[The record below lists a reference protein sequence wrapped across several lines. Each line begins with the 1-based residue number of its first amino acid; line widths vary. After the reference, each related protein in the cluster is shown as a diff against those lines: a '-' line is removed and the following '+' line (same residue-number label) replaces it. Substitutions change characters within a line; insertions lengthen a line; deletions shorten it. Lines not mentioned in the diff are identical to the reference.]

1 MGRSFSWEAFN
12 RIPVVGIL
20 RNVPLAKIK
29 VLAGL
34 YEESGL
40 TTLEITMNSA
50 GATETIAHLCS
61 KFDNT
66 LNIGAGTVCTAE
78 DLEQALSAGATFVVT
93 PILNE
98 DVIKACVTKKVPVFP
113 GAYTPTEIYKAW
125 SLGAEMV
132 KVFPA
137 TRLGSSY
144 IKDVL
149 APLPY
154 LKLLP
159 TGGISFENFTEFLQA
174 GAKGLGIGSTLFPPG
189 LIEQGSWDEL
199 NKLFVSFVK
208 KFEEYNKLSQTI

>member
-1 MGRSFSWEAFN
+1 MSKSFSWEAFN
-12 RIPVVGIL
+12 SMPLVGIL
-20 RNVPLAKIK
+20 RNVPLAKVK

-34 YEESGL
+34 YDESGL

-50 GATETIAHLCS
+50 SAAETISYLS
-61 KFDNT
+61 GKFGDT
-66 LNIGAGTVCTAE
+66 LNIGAGTVCTVE
-78 DLEQALSAGATFVVT
+78 DLNQALTAGATFIVT

-98 DVIKACVTKKVPVFP
+98 DVIKACVEKKVPIFP

-159 TGGISFENFTEFLQA
+159 TGGISLNNFTEFLQA
-174 GAKGLGIGSTLFPPG
+174 GAKGLGIGSTLFPPA
-189 LIEQGSWDEL
+189 LIEEGSWDEL
-199 NKLFVSFVK
+199 NKLFLSFVK
-208 KFEEYNKLSQTI
+208 KFNDYGKSM